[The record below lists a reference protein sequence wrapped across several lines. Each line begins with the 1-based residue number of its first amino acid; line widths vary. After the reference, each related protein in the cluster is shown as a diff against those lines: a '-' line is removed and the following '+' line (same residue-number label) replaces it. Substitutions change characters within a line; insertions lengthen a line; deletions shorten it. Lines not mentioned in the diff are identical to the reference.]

1 MVNDTDARNELASRL
16 IRKAEE
22 DMLLLE
28 KIVDDEDI
36 SSEIVG
42 FHAQQAI
49 EKLLKALLIS
59 KIIPFRRTH
68 DLGELTDLCSEHGIK
83 VPDELYDV
91 DELTPFA
98 VEYRYDIFTPASSEK
113 FSRRGALE
121 RVKTMHRWVLSQVDI
136 A

>member
-1 MVNDTDARNELASRL
+1 MVNDTDARDELASRS

-59 KIIPFRRTH
+59 KIIP
-68 DLGELTDLCSEHGIK
+68 LPTD
-83 VPDELYDV
+83 
-91 DELTPFA
+91 T
-98 VEYRYDIFTPASSEK
+98 
-113 FSRRGALE
+113 
-121 RVKTMHRWVLSQVDI
+121 
-136 A
+136 